1 VALALSLVLH
11 LSPLLAYQLSRLQR
25 PPPDDDA
32 QPSAGLD
39 SWGVDVA
46 LEPSEGSSPSEAQTS
61 DDGPA
66 AEKQDGAEREAAAP
80 STSTDEAENGAVVA
94 APRRAPPKRQRKPA
108 TVAARAS
115 AAGAAGPLADS
126 STPASS
132 APGIGSAERSSLLKD
147 FVWVVSSVNA
157 RDDAWH
163 RLPAG
168 PAGKLRLRLTLNVE
182 GRIVG
187 SSVLGPAPEHLER
200 LWGRTRLALARGRFA
215 PRPESATAEGQL
227 ELTLEARVL
236 DEAAEQS
243 ETADPLSPVAYSQT
257 PPTRERPGRAYFRF
271 PSGRAVEILVR
282 EAGDA
287 RKR

>member
-1 VALALSLVLH
+1 MALALSAALH
-11 LSPLLAYQLSRLQR
+11 LSPLLAYQLSRLQQ
-25 PPPDDDA
+25 PPAEDEA

-39 SWGVDVA
+39 AWGIDVA
-46 LEPSEGSSPSEAQTS
+46 LEPSEGSAASEAQTS

-66 AEKQDGAEREAAAP
+66 TEEHQGDARAAATGS
-80 STSTDEAENGAVVA
+80 STAEAENGAVVT
-94 APRRAPPKRQRKPA
+94 APRRAPAKRQRRTA

-115 AAGAAGPLADS
+115 AAGAAGPVADS

-157 RDDAWH
+157 RDEAWH
-163 RLPAG
+163 RLPPGA
-168 PAGKLRLRLTLNVE
+168 AGKLRLRLSVNAE

-187 SSVLGPAPEHLER
+187 SSVLGSAPEHLER
-200 LWGRTRLALARGRFA
+200 LWGRTRLTLARGRFA
-215 PRPESATAEGQL
+215 PRPESTTAEGEI

-236 DEAAEQS
+236 DEAPEQS
-243 ETADPLSPVAYSQT
+243 ETSDPLSPVAYSQT

-282 EAGDA
+282 ETGDGS
-287 RKR
+287 KR

>member
-1 VALALSLVLH
+1 
-11 LSPLLAYQLSRLQR
+11 
-25 PPPDDDA
+25 
-32 QPSAGLD
+32 LD
-39 SWGVDVA
+39 SWGIDVA
-46 LEPSEGSSPSEAQTS
+46 LEPSEGRSPSEARTR
-61 DDGPA
+61 DDSSA
-66 AEKQDGAEREAAAP
+66 AEEHDGEAREAAAAGASP
-80 STSTDEAENGAVVA
+80 AAGEDGAVVA
-94 APRRAPPKRQRKPA
+94 APRRAAAKRQRRPA
-108 TVAARAS
+108 TIAARAS

-126 STPASS
+126 STPASP

-187 SSVLGPAPEHLER
+187 SAVLGSAPEHLER

-215 PRPESATAEGQL
+215 PRPEAATAEGQL

-243 ETADPLSPVAYSQT
+243 ETSDPLSPVAYSQT

-282 EAGDA
+282 ETGDA
-287 RKR
+287 SRR